1 MRDGLRDGGRGVVQD
16 PSGDLGDRGTF
27 HSACVGGVGEG
38 RVPPGGEAETWGEV
52 AGMGLQEGGLANT
65 GDSAKAQVGIDEG
78 PTYEVRSIEGGR
90 WSVGG
95 RVWWRG

>member
-1 MRDGLRDGGRGVVQD
+1 MVQD